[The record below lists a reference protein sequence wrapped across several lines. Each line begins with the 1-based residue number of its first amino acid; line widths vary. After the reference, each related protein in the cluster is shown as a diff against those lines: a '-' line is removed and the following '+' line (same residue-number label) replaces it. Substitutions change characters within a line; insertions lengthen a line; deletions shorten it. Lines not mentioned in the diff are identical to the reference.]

1 MYHLYVLENRLQVVS
16 KTVVGTRLGSRTGAC
31 TVEAYKR
38 ADNKDH
44 MGKSL
49 EGIVA

>member
-1 MYHLYVLENRLQVVS
+1 MYPLYVLEDHHQVAS
-16 KTVVGTRLGSRTGAC
+16 KTVVGTRLGSRTGGC
-31 TVEAYKR
+31 TVAAYKR
-38 ADNKDH
+38 ADNKDR